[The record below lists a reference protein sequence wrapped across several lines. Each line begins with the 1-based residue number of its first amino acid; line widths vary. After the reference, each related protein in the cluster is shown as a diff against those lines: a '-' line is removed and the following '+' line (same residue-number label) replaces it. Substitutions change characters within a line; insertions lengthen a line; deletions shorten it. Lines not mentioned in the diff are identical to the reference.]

1 MAFISSKFVTSE
13 EASAGVG
20 VKIITW
26 IYTFVQLVGNIFNN
40 EQKSQISKTR
50 KSHRRFER

>member
-1 MAFISSKFVTSE
+1 MAFISSKLMTFE
-13 EASAGVG
+13 EASASVG
-20 VKIITW
+20 VKITTW
-26 IYTFVQLVGNIFNN
+26 IYTFVQLIGNIFNN

>member
-1 MAFISSKFVTSE
+1 MAFISSKLVTFE
-13 EASAGVG
+13 EASAGIG
-20 VKIITW
+20 IKIITR
-26 IYTFVQLVGNIFNN
+26 IHIFVQLIGNIFNN

>member
-1 MAFISSKFVTSE
+1 MAFISSKLVPFE
-13 EASAGVG
+13 EASASVG

-26 IYTFVQLVGNIFNN
+26 IYTFVQLIGNIFNN

-50 KSHRRFER
+50 KSHRRLER

>member
-1 MAFISSKFVTSE
+1 MAFISSKLMTFEETS
-13 EASAGVG
+13 ASVG
-20 VKIITW
+20 VKITTW

-50 KSHRRFER
+50 KSHRHFER